1 MTFPDQLRFW
11 RKHKNF
17 SQLDLALEA
26 GVSSKHISFVET
38 GRSKPSKQM
47 VLNLCDVLNLPLRN
61 RNELLSAAGFA
72 DQYKRTPIEKDE
84 MERLRKTLDI
94 ILEKQEPYPIT
105 VLDWDW
111 NIIQKNKGF
120 DWIYKTAKAIYPDL
134 LDSLNIAELVFAPN
148 GFKPL
153 LRNWEEVAMTTIR
166 RLQYEQ
172 QESPGRHQELLKKI
186 KDYPDVA
193 ELEIAVDLNK
203 PAEPFIYIDFVVG
216 DQTLKFLTTLTSF
229 GTPIDVTASELL
241 IESYYPA
248 DDQTRQILEN
258 ELGNHGVEFKD

>member
-1 MTFPDQLRFW
+1 MTFPEQLRFW

-17 SQLDLALEA
+17 SQLDLALES

-47 VLNLCDVLNLPLRN
+47 VLTLCDVLNLPLRN

-84 MERLRKTLDI
+84 MVRLRETLDI
-94 ILEKQEPYPIT
+94 ILEKQEPYPLT

-111 NIIQKNKGF
+111 NIIQKNKAF
-120 DWIYKTAKAIYPDL
+120 DWIYKTTKTQYPDL
-134 LDSLNIAELVFAPN
+134 IDSLNIAELVFAPN
-148 GFKPL
+148 GFKPF
-153 LRNWEEVAMTTIR
+153 LRNWEEVAITTIR
-166 RLQYEQ
+166 RLQFEQ
-172 QESPGRHQELLKKI
+172 QESPGRHFELLKKI
-186 KDYPDVA
+186 KQYPGVA
-193 ELEIAVDLNK
+193 ELELSVYLDK
-203 PAEPFIYIDFVVG
+203 PTEPVIYVHFVVG
-216 DQTLKFLTTLTSF
+216 DHTLKFLTTLTSF

-248 DDQTRQILEN
+248 DDETREFLEN
-258 ELGNHGVEFKD
+258 EVGKRGRI